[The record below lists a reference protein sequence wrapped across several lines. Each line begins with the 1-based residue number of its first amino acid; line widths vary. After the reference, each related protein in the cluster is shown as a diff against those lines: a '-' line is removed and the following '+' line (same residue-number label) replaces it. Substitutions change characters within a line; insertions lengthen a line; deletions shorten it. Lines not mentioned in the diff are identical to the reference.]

1 MGKWRAYTFLALAG
15 VAAVGVGCSKR
26 EKNESAEAGY
36 TQTPAPAVAPA
47 PAPTTPAP
55 ETAMAAQP
63 GAPQQGVAV
72 KEEKPGLM
80 AKAKVTPEQAQTTAL
95 GKVTNGTIKSG
106 ELEEEHGKLIYSF
119 DITVPDKE
127 GVTEVHVDAMTGN
140 VIKTEHESAKK
151 EAAEAAKE
159 KKKQQ

>member
-1 MGKWRAYTFLALAG
+1 
-15 VAAVGVGCSKR
+15 
-26 EKNESAEAGY
+26 
-36 TQTPAPAVAPA
+36 
-47 PAPTTPAP
+47 
-55 ETAMAAQP
+55 MAAQP
-63 GAPQQGVAV
+63 GAAQQMPQQGVAV

-119 DITVPDKE
+119 DITTPDKE
-127 GVTEVHVDAMTGN
+127 GVTEVHVDAMTGK
-140 VIKTEHESAKK
+140 VVKTEHESAKK